1 MFEIVTLKSGT
12 NIHTRV
18 FCRQDDFLSRGGK
31 QYVDETYDDLA
42 AAASGGGSGSYC
54 TEGT

>member
-1 MFEIVTLKSGT
+1 MFNTSKYST
-12 NIHTRV
+12 NIYTQV
-18 FCRQDDFLSRGGK
+18 LCFIRQGDFISRGGK

>member
-1 MFEIVTLKSGT
+1 MCLLKPRT

-18 FCRQDDFLSRGGK
+18 FCRQDVFLSRGGK

>member
-1 MFEIVTLKSGT
+1 MFKSST
-12 NIHTRV
+12 NIYTQF
-18 FCRQDDFLSRGGK
+18 FCFIRQGDFISRGGK